1 MSFICRSPSD
11 WKRSTELLHHAGE
24 IARRPSGAPVELLR
38 EYLPDFFLRLSL
50 AIERPEPL
58 ADGRRL
64 VTELQELGLRERVG
78 PFCPI
83 FAIVLF
89 TFWMT

>member
-1 MSFICRSPSD
+1 MPARLPAARPVPQLNSFVSI
-11 WKRSTELLHHAGE
+11 W
-24 IARRPSGAPVELLR
+24 
-38 EYLPDFFLRLSL
+38 PDFFLRLSL